1 MKTAIAIRHVL
12 LCLRAGQSIPEHA
25 CENKHFPVGK
35 LPMYQERQNRDDPG
49 EQEAE
54 EYANSNGV
62 TAEFQPVGLKK

>member
-1 MKTAIAIRHVL
+1 
-12 LCLRAGQSIPEHA
+12 
-25 CENKHFPVGK
+25 
-35 LPMYQERQNRDDPG
+35 MYQERQNRDDPG